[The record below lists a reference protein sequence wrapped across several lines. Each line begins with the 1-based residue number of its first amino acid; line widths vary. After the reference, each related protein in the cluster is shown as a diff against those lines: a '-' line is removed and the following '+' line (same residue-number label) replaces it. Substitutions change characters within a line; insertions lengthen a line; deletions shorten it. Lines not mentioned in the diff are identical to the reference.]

1 MPAAFIQTNP
11 PQTLPPSP
19 FSVFDSS
26 TQNASSLLPDWVIPP
41 SPSPM
46 QRSASVVAVLGSS
59 HEAQEGT
66 GGAKVNWDNDRSFT
80 GKSATHLLIEWLG
93 VKNNWHRWKGDA
105 AKKKAQLLKEAAAFL
120 HDRGCAIR
128 ETTSIRTKMC
138 PCVCNGL
145 DNQY

>member
-1 MPAAFIQTNP
+1 
-11 PQTLPPSP
+11 
-19 FSVFDSS
+19 
-26 TQNASSLLPDWVIPP
+26 
-41 SPSPM
+41 M

-128 ETTSIRTKMC
+128 ETTSTRTKVC